1 MAFMRIDA
9 RPHTV
14 ADCSLCKRLQGAHIS
29 YPRRVG
35 QDPGADLILP
45 ETTNRFVPWFVLT
58 TCGHCYHAHC
68 LARLNPEKYTK
79 IEVKYPGVRPDTIDI
94 DEYDCLDCAGTQP
107 KNSRFNPYIPEGDK
121 KDNYSDYTNS
131 HGVFQEAE
139 RVVYIYVRRKAV
151 LRQRIN
157 IGTILEPLDYT
168 RHSIT
173 TALDQ
178 MSVRLRI
185 YAKCN
190 PLALPLP
197 APVHSIPS
205 SYIFYQNGHRLN
217 PRVPY
222 ATLLDRVTVEFD
234 WDKLFTK
241 ELNIRQICANIDTV
255 PEKIR
260 RMNEA
265 VEAFKRCR
273 EGLADVAD
281 LEMEPYVGVML
292 HAPTDRSAPLCVLN
306 RHGARKRFVVFDD
319 FPIAENTGVCSISG
333 GTRKYGSNRYRRK
346 SIRRKT
352 KLIRKHY

>member
-14 ADCSLCKRLQGAHIS
+14 ADCSLCRRLQGARIS
-29 YPRRVG
+29 YPRRAG
-35 QDPGADLILP
+35 QDPGAELVLP
-45 ETTNRFVPWFVLT
+45 ETTKRFVPWFRLT
-58 TCGHCYHAHC
+58 TCDHCYHAHC
-68 LARLNPEKYTK
+68 LARLNPAKYTN
-79 IEVKYPGVRPDTIDI
+79 IEAKYPDNTHDLIQV
-94 DEYDCLDCAGTQP
+94 DEYDCLDCAGTQAN
-107 KNSRFNPYIPEGDK
+107 NSTFNPSIPEGHRIDIH
-121 KDNYSDYTNS
+121 SDYTNS

-139 RVVYIYVRRKAV
+139 RVVDIYVRRKAD
-151 LRQRIN
+151 LQQRIN
-157 IGTILEPLDYT
+157 IGTILQPIDYT

-173 TALDQ
+173 TALDR

-185 YAKCN
+185 YATCN

-222 ATLLDRVTVEFD
+222 ATLLDRVTVDFD

-241 ELNIRQICANIDTV
+241 ELNIRQICADIDTI

-265 VEAFKRCR
+265 VDAFKQCR
-273 EGLADVAD
+273 AGVGDVAN
-281 LEMEPYVGVML
+281 LETEPYVGVML
-292 HAPTDRSAPLCVLN
+292 HAPTDRAAPLCVLN
-306 RHGARKRFVVFDD
+306 RHGQRKRFVVFDD

-333 GTRKYGSNRYRRK
+333 GTRKNNRIVYGPFSRYKRK
-346 SIRRKT
+346 SIRRK
-352 KLIRKHY
+352 